1 MYLNCFYHTFNIL
14 KNACM
19 IHLIDGMALFFYFNL
34 LGFDVSQP
42 ETSDSS
48 DIEPSWRHSQLCDMF
63 NCHQQCPGSFQP
75 FCSKLC
81 FYVCGWASSCKVK
94 LQESCPKKSFFEPLL
109 FNIKYKDNSRYLL
122 LMCLDTPYWIS
133 FKIFMFEYQH
143 FFKTKS
149 NIIMEGKNWFS
160 CKI

>member
-1 MYLNCFYHTFNIL
+1 MYLNCFYHALNIL
-14 KNACM
+14 KNECM
-19 IHLIDGMALFFYFNL
+19 IHLIDGMALFFYFIL

-94 LQESCPKKSFFEPLL
+94 LQESCPKKSFFGPLL

-122 LMCLDTPYWIS
+122 LDVFRYSILNFFQDIHVRIS
-133 FKIFMFEYQH
+133 AFLQDKVQH
-143 FFKTKS
+143 
-149 NIIMEGKNWFS
+149 NNGR
-160 CKI
+160 